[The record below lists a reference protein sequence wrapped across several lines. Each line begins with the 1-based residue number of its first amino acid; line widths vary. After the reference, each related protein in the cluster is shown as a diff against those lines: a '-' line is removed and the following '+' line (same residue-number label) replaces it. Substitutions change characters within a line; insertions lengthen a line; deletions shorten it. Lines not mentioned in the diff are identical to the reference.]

1 MGHFCGFM
9 TTSAF
14 RPSVLCFIVSVTMRR
29 KAEGSPRSQ
38 KCVIC
43 SQAKSSEQGACTPI
57 KFHSLLEEHR
67 SPRPWPRP
75 DNLAFSPPCATW
87 VISLPP
93 KVPKD
98 PTMYVRMRHAG
109 NNLSG
114 GRAEWRG
121 GRRISLLSRSLRGA
135 RRSPSVSHS
144 VSQSRSRRTPPS
156 PSPPPSHGG
165 WMRLPAAEE
174 MTFCSIRQWASL
186 DGLV

>member
-1 MGHFCGFM
+1 MARRLRKAVPHRRRGRRPTKRASEPNG
-9 TTSAF
+9 AF
-14 RPSVLCFIVSVTMRR
+14 LWIYDDVRLPSVLCFIVSVTMRR

-57 KFHSLLEEHR
+57 KFHSLLKEHYT
-67 SPRPWPRP
+67 PRPRPRP

-87 VISLPP
+87 VISLSP

-109 NNLSG
+109 NNLGG

-121 GRRISLLSRSLRGA
+121 GRRR
-135 RRSPSVSHS
+135 
-144 VSQSRSRRTPPS
+144 
-156 PSPPPSHGG
+156 
-165 WMRLPAAEE
+165 
-174 MTFCSIRQWASL
+174 
-186 DGLV
+186 

>member
-57 KFHSLLEEHR
+57 KFHSLLKEHR

-87 VISLPP
+87 VILPP

-109 NNLSG
+109 NNLGGGRGRWSG
-114 GRAEWRG
+114 GEEEA
-121 GRRISLLSRSLRGA
+121 IK
-135 RRSPSVSHS
+135 SPCGPCGNNNMNE
-144 VSQSRSRRTPPS
+144 PPS
-156 PSPPPSHGG
+156 LPSLPPRSSSST
-165 WMRLPAAEE
+165 LA
-174 MTFCSIRQWASL
+174 
-186 DGLV
+186 